1 MIKNAVSLAAA
12 LLLIAGC
19 SDDPEP
25 APVTDDASASGNVLE
40 RSITDEM
47 LPLDTVQSQSPS
59 AASDDADGEGEGEED
74 SEAEAAE

>member
-1 MIKNAVSLAAA
+1 MIKNAVPLVAA

-25 APVTDDASASGNVLE
+25 APVTDDASASGNVLKG
-40 RSITDEM
+40 SISDEM

-59 AASDDADGEGEGEED
+59 AAGDDASGDGAD
-74 SEAEAAE
+74 EAAE